1 MSDHDPRLLRMTL
14 RAFRYCRGF
23 LAVVAFSA
31 EPARVHG
38 VHRHPVAAF
47 FHPEDLIMAVFAAE
61 CIRMEFVAERDRSDV
76 LWFIHQ
82 VFRPARTLAGGAD
95 LSRFLFRFIFLYS
108 AVAAGALS
116 IGSKSRS
123 PVMAGAAIFSF
134 IERAHIEIRT
144 LLRGQGLHLKELRVA
159 PVATEPPFFHM
170 KLMTEQHGFERFCII
185 NLPAATVR
193 KHLSRKHHRYH

>member
-31 EPARVHG
+31 ELARVHG

-61 CIRMEFVAERDRSDV
+61 CIRMEFMAERDRSDV

-82 VFRPARTLAGGAD
+82 VFRSARTLAGGID
-95 LSRFLFRFIFLYS
+95 LSLFLCRFIFLYS

-116 IGSKSRS
+116 IGCKSHS
-123 PVMAGAAIFSF
+123 PVMAGGAITS
-134 IERAHIEIRT
+134 
-144 LLRGQGLHLKELRVA
+144 
-159 PVATEPPFFHM
+159 PFNRKYVE
-170 KLMTEQHGFERFCII
+170 KLE
-185 NLPAATVR
+185 
-193 KHLSRKHHRYH
+193 